1 MVPHFGTRILLN
13 FDCDSLQAITV
24 ILLFSIYFESM
35 KWSIFCLK
43 SLSGHSKKE
52 TQWLACE
59 FLMRS
64 AKAQDSRAQN
74 TLSLS
79 YSQQRVQR
87 EAKALANPERSGRSL
102 QLASA
107 KQCVPR
113 NRDIFE
119 CPTDVKFSFKMHSL
133 WIGVAQRQFPKAIPL
148 VRSLQGCFP
157 HWNVHE
163 KNKKHQHLT
172 LHEQKGQQLD
182 SLSKYEWFSPTDVS
196 SVTLA
201 LWVNDGQWS
210 PLLES
215 NPSIS
220 SRFPIKKTLYL
231 KRKFPLPRLITGN
244 GTLIQ

>member
-13 FDCDSLQAITV
+13 FDCDSLQAITA

-163 KNKKHQHLT
+163 KKQEAPASNTSWAERTTIRFTIQVWMVLSNWCFISNV
-172 LHEQKGQQLD
+172 G
-182 SLSKYEWFSPTDVS
+182 SL
-196 SVTLA
+196 
-201 LWVNDGQWS
+201 GQWWS
-210 PLLES
+210 MES
-215 NPSIS
+215 IAGVQS
-220 SRFPIKKTLYL
+220 FH
-231 KRKFPLPRLITGN
+231 F
-244 GTLIQ
+244 